1 MAGLIGGSDV
11 DTGIEGWHAS
21 HVVGAPGMALGGME
35 TGGTAFEVAS
45 TCCRLNDVLPMEMFE
60 DGNTEV

>member
-21 HVVGAPGMALGGME
+21 HVVGAMALGRTE

-45 TCCRLNDVLPMEMFE
+45 TCCRLNEVLLAEMFE
-60 DGNTEV
+60 DGNTDV